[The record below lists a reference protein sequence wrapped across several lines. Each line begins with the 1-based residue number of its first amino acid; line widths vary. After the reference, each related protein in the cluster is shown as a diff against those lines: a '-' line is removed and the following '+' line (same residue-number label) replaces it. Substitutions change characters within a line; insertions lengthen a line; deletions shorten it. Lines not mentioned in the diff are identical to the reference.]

1 MPVRFK
7 IHPAL
12 MALSEE
18 LPLYRDTLR
27 LLNLTIEKVKS
38 YPRYYRYTLGE
49 RMVNVNLDMLSL
61 IYEAN
66 STYDKIPV
74 LGVFLNKYHLM
85 TMLFRVCVEQH
96 VINERQYANILII
109 IDGNRITRLS
119 FQHPFPCRYN
129 FYQFVIIKY

>member
-27 LLNLTIEKVKS
+27 LLNLIIEKTKS

-61 IYEAN
+61 IFEAN
-66 STYDKIPV
+66 STYNKIPV
-74 LGVFLNKYHLM
+74 LG
-85 TMLFRVCVEQH
+85 
-96 VINERQYANILII
+96 II
-109 IDGNRITRLS
+109 M
-119 FQHPFPCRYN
+119 
-129 FYQFVIIKY
+129 